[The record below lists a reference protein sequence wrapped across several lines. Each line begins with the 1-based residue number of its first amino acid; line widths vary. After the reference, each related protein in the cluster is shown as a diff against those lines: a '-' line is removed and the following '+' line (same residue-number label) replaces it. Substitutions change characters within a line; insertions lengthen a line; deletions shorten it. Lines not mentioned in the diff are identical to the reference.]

1 MIFFDNWKFVMK
13 NKIMIKN
20 IMLYIYG
27 LLRVKF
33 YI

>member
-1 MIFFDNWKFVMK
+1 MIFFDNWKFGMK
-13 NKIMIKN
+13 IKIMIKN